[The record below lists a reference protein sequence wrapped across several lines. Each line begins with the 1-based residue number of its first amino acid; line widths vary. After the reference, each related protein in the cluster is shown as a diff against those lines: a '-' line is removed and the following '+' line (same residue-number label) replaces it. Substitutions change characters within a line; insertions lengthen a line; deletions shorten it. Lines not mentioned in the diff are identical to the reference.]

1 MKDSRRLEL
10 FRRYLDRDIDLG
22 SARELEQLL
31 AQDGAARAELD
42 AYRKMISDLRT
53 VQSPE
58 PPNDFVARV
67 MRALPAAPRRSFWR
81 DVVLA
86 PRLSLGAALGL
97 AALLAATWVSFNY
110 LKRPALVK
118 GHDVRPIAVEPA
130 PPGVTPSR
138 VLVRFVLPAKGAKHV
153 KLAGDFNG
161 WRTDDVE
168 LVDEKGDGV
177 FTATV
182 PLPAG
187 HHSYLFNVDGN
198 WVQDPAATSVPDG
211 FGQQNSVLDL

>member
-22 SARELEQLL
+22 AARELEQLL

-42 AYRKMISDLRT
+42 VYRKMIADLRT
-53 VQSPE
+53 VE
-58 PPNDFVARV
+58 PPQPPQDFVARV

-97 AALLAATWVSFNY
+97 AGLLAVSWFAFNR
-110 LKRPALVK
+110 LSHPHMK
-118 GHDVRPIAVEPA
+118 GTVQPVAVEPA
-130 PPGVTPSR
+130 PPGVVPSR
-138 VLVRFVLPAKGAKHV
+138 VLVRFVLPAKGARHV

>member
-1 MKDSRRLEL
+1 MKDTRRLEL

-53 VQSPE
+53 VQAPE
-58 PPNDFVARV
+58 PPTDFVARV

-86 PRLSLGAALGL
+86 PRLSLGAALGV
-97 AALLAATWVSFNY
+97 AGLLAVTWFAFNR
-110 LKRPALVK
+110 LSHPHMKNEVQA
-118 GHDVRPIAVEPA
+118 VRVEPA
-130 PPGVTPSR
+130 PPGVVPSR

>member
-1 MKDSRRLEL
+1 MKHSRRLEL
-10 FRRYLDRDIDLG
+10 YRRYLDRDIDLG
-22 SARELEQLL
+22 SARELDALL
-31 AQDGAARAELD
+31 AQDATARAELE
-42 AYRKMISDLRT
+42 AQRSLLAQLRAT
-53 VQSPE
+53 PAPE
-58 PPNDFVARV
+58 PPHDFVARV

-86 PRLSLGAALGL
+86 PRLSLGAAVGLCALVLG
-97 AALLAATWVSFNY
+97 TWFS
-110 LKRPALVK
+110 LSRLRHPALKHEVVALP
-118 GHDVRPIAVEPA
+118 HLEP
-130 PPGVTPSR
+130 PVGVTPSR

-161 WRTDDVE
+161 WRTDDIE
-168 LVDEKGDGV
+168 LIDEKGDGV

-187 HHSYLFNVDGN
+187 RHSYLFNVDGQ
-198 WVQDPAATSVPDG
+198 WVQDPASTSVPDG

>member
-1 MKDSRRLEL
+1 MKETRRLEL
-10 FRRYLDRDIDLG
+10 FRKYLDRDIDLG

-42 AYRKMISDLRT
+42 AYQRMVAGLR
-53 VQSPE
+53 QAESPE
-58 PPNDFVARV
+58 PPTDFVARV

-86 PRLSLGAALGL
+86 PRLSLGAAVGL
-97 AALLAATWVSFNY
+97 AGLLAVSWVAFNY
-110 LKRPALVK
+110 LRKPATMKHEVTVASQ
-118 GHDVRPIAVEPA
+118 HVEP
-130 PPGVTPSR
+130 PVGVTPSR

-161 WRTDDVE
+161 WKTDDIE
-168 LVDEKGDGV
+168 LIDEKGDGV

>member
-1 MKDSRRLEL
+1 MKDSRRLAL

-53 VQSPE
+53 VQAPE

-67 MRALPAAPRRSFWR
+67 MRALPPAPRRSFWR

-86 PRLSLGAALGL
+86 PRLSLGAAMGL
-97 AALLAATWVSFNY
+97 AGLLAVTWVAFNH
-110 LKRPALVK
+110 LKRPVQMK
-118 GHDVRPIAVEPA
+118 HDLTIAANKVEP
-130 PPGVTPSR
+130 PVGTQPSR
-138 VLVRFVLPAKGAKHV
+138 VLVRFALEAKGARHV

-161 WRTDDVE
+161 WRTDDIE
-168 LVDEKGDGV
+168 LIDDKGNGV

-187 HHSYLFNVDGN
+187 QHTYLFNVDGK
-198 WVQDPAATSVPDG
+198 WVEDPGARSVPDG

>member
-1 MKDSRRLEL
+1 MKESRRLEL

-31 AQDGAARAELD
+31 AQDGAARGELD

-53 VQSPE
+53 VEAPE
-58 PPNDFVARV
+58 PSTDFVARV

-86 PRLSLGAALGL
+86 PRLSLGAALGV
-97 AALLAATWVSFNY
+97 AGLLAVTWFAFNR
-110 LKRPALVK
+110 LSHPRMRGEVQVVK
-118 GHDVRPIAVEPA
+118 AEPDLGA
-130 PPGVTPSR
+130 TPSR
-138 VLVRFVLPAKGAKHV
+138 FVVRFHLEAKGAKHV

-161 WRTDDVE
+161 WRTDDIE
-168 LVDEKGDGV
+168 LVDEQGNGV
-177 FTATV
+177 FTTTV

-187 HHSYLFNVDGN
+187 RHSYLFNVDGK
-198 WVQDPAATSVPDG
+198 WVEDPGAHSVPDG

>member
-10 FRRYLDRDIDLG
+10 FRKYLDRDIDLG

-31 AQDGAARAELD
+31 ARDGAARAELD
-42 AYRKMISDLRT
+42 AYKRMVAGLRQVET
-53 VQSPE
+53 PE

-86 PRLSLGAALGL
+86 PRLSLGAAMGL
-97 AALLAATWVSFNY
+97 AGLLAVTWVAFNH
-110 LKRPALVK
+110 LRKPVQMKHEVQVATN
-118 GHDVRPIAVEPA
+118 HVEP
-130 PPGVTPSR
+130 PVGVTPSR

-161 WRTDDVE
+161 WRTDDIE
-168 LVDEKGDGV
+168 LNDEKGDGV

-182 PLPAG
+182 PLPSG
-187 HHSYLFNVDGN
+187 QHTYLFNVDGK
-198 WVQDPAATSVPDG
+198 WVEDPSARSIPDG